1 MPKRN
6 NKVVSVRTR
15 RFRHVGTASRE
26 LVTILLDHRLLWGMR
41 IPIADNRGR
50 VFSQP
55 HHKAFMDPVLEK
67 SGGSTENSWASGKWI
82 HKGRLYMDRI
92 MPFEFMAT
100 IEDADAIASLAAK
113 HYKQKMIDYYMLSD
127 HVRHA
132 TRARRHVATRRN
144 VKDNREEVSVNGL
157 QPKQVLHE

>member
-1 MPKRN
+1 MPKRH
-6 NKVVSVRTR
+6 NKVVSARARWFRRAGTVTR
-15 RFRHVGTASRE
+15 E
-26 LVTILLDHRLLWGMR
+26 PVTITLDRRLLWGMR

-82 HKGRLYMDRI
+82 HNGRLYMDRI

-100 IEDADAIASLAAK
+100 IEEADAIASRAAK
-113 HYKQKMIDYYMLSD
+113 HYRQKMIDYHMISD

-132 TRARRHVATRRN
+132 ARARRRVATRR
-144 VKDNREEVSVNGL
+144 RRT
-157 QPKQVLHE
+157 